1 MLKHDPNEILYAVS
15 NLTRAALLSGV
26 VIGGLGPSASA
37 ADRKADTYLAVWAS
51 DKKTDDNHLDPD
63 FLTIIDADPRS
74 PRYGKVVNT
83 AALESVPGANL
94 LDELGLASG
103 VASDFLNEAH
113 HMNHDPITVYGRQYL
128 FPAGLM
134 SANIFRC
141 DITDPLHI
149 PTCPLITTSTQVKK
163 FAGIDDIVQLP
174 NNNLLITYLGA
185 KDLTTPGGLVEIDV
199 EGDVIGEYDAAQPG
213 GPVRYVPSVKG
224 VTDAGLLAHPQG
236 WTSAGIWVSWSL
248 RTMRT
253 LQALPPIWSL
263 GTRTRTSAPRC
274 GCGMCLTSMPVRK
287 KSSRCPP
294 ARGSNPIACKRNP
307 KV

>member
-94 LDELGLASG
+94 LDEFGLASG

-149 PTCPLITTSTQVKK
+149 PTRPPDND
-163 FAGIDDIVQLP
+163 F
-174 NNNLLITYLGA
+174 
-185 KDLTTPGGLVEIDV
+185 
-199 EGDVIGEYDAAQPG
+199 
-213 GPVRYVPSVKG
+213 
-224 VTDAGLLAHPQG
+224 DAGQK
-236 WTSAGIWVSWSL
+236 IC
-248 RTMRT
+248 RDR
-253 LQALPPIWSL
+253 
-263 GTRTRTSAPRC
+263 
-274 GCGMCLTSMPVRK
+274 
-287 KSSRCPP
+287 
-294 ARGSNPIACKRNP
+294 
-307 KV
+307 